1 MSYRFPTTIKF
12 RGTNSCVR
20 CGHCGKIWREPEG
33 MTHCEDFL
41 NLSVY
46 NKIDMMTYKI
56 FGKRDYDTNLEI
68 YVKEK
73 YAICPFCGNFGESL
87 TEDNYTEDVE
97 KENLEQ
103 IYLYMYNKKQDF
115 ESLVDVYRYYE
126 YKKDYEK
133 SKYYRTKIIGE
144 IKKQYENK
152 PSIMY
157 YIKTADLYRR
167 NEEYDKALQIIKE
180 GKRFSKKDETE
191 IDSCNFHDH
200 KKLLTEIKK
209 LCKQKDSKAY

>member
-1 MSYRFPTTIKF
+1 M
-12 RGTNSCVR
+12 
-20 CGHCGKIWREPEG
+20 
-33 MTHCEDFL
+33 
-41 NLSVY
+41 
-46 NKIDMMTYKI
+46 YK
-56 FGKRDYDTNLEI
+56 
-68 YVKEK
+68 
-73 YAICPFCGNFGESL
+73 
-87 TEDNYTEDVE
+87 
-97 KENLEQ
+97 
-103 IYLYMYNKKQDF
+103 KKQDF

-126 YKKDYEK
+126 YKKDYNK
-133 SKYYRTKIIGE
+133 SKYYRTLIIEE

-157 YIKTADLYRR
+157 YVRTADLYRR

-200 KKLLTEIKK
+200 KKLLTKIKK